1 MHSVLLLVLVGC
13 VLGVPGIAASLVAFP
28 PGGISLVT
36 RTAAAFG
43 LGYAVAGGCA
53 FVLSSGHAFRLYVFI
68 PVWLVASAV
77 LWVLA
82 LRGASLRDQAR
93 AIGAGIRK
101 DRFPLLL
108 GALIVVAML
117 IVHFGFM
124 YVLGAS
130 HVYYLN
136 GLEIANSHGLPAA
149 TPEYGQS
156 WPPAT
161 DKIFLDAFTGVV
173 FLLSHNVVIGSGV
186 LLWVATLGAALGLW
200 ASAWELGLRYTGG
213 LLPLLVLSNP
223 VFLNPPAPFLGASRA
238 FMEYRAEDFGWAVA
252 FCALALGIAAIR
264 DGGWNRTVSA
274 GVVLAAASGSHLIP
288 LVVVVIALCF
298 VGVAELLRDAGN
310 RARLATVGQGIVVAA
325 VGGLG
330 GLAIRVFAGGAFG
343 LEGASNQGGY
353 AAIHTSFDPTAYLYS
368 GAMLPRVAA
377 GARRWYVP
385 PRRVIRSMFADAL
398 GTHWPPLW
406 VVVLVA
412 GGALLA
418 AILLFALVQTDLR
431 TVGVVG
437 IGILAAVVGVAL
449 AFDYHYH
456 VYIDATFGIRR
467 MAQFSS
473 LGLILIGLGVIEAL
487 LMLLR
492 RTEPQL
498 AIVAV
503 VPALVL
509 GVWLLASSGV
519 SANLRHLSRE
529 RLQFVNW
536 VRAHTPCGA
545 RFLINERTEGTL
557 TTLTGRDTLTEGMGP
572 FLRLDKM
579 PYVTSL
585 MLSTRNFY
593 RSAPTHEAF
602 LRRHNIT
609 YVVVVLKRTTLGY
622 PGPIRTSTTRATA
635 AASFL
640 HQVYASTNLVVYR
653 VAGSWAPPISPLFKG
668 PYLHCLTTPAH
679 F

>member
-1 MHSVLLLVLVGC
+1 MHSVLLLVLVGF
-13 VLGVPGIAASLVAFP
+13 VLAVPGTAASLAAFP

-36 RTAAAFG
+36 RVAAAFG

-53 FVLSSGHAFRLYVFI
+53 FVLSSVHAFRLYVFI

-82 LRGASLRDQAR
+82 LRRASLRDQAR
-93 AIGAGIRK
+93 AIAADIRN

-108 GALIVVAML
+108 GALVVVAML
-117 IVHFGFM
+117 VVHFGFM
-124 YVLGAS
+124 YVLGGP
-130 HVYYLN
+130 HYVYYLN
-136 GLEIANSHGLPAA
+136 GLEIANSHGVPAT

-173 FLLSHNVVIGSGV
+173 FLLSHNVLIGPGV
-186 LLWVATLGAALGLW
+186 LLFVATVGAALGLW
-200 ASAWELGLRYTGG
+200 ASAWELGLRYTGS
-213 LLPLLVLSNP
+213 LLPLLVLSNR
-223 VFLNPPAPFLGASRA
+223 VILNMAASRA

-252 FCALALGIAAIR
+252 FCAFALGIAAIR

-288 LVVVVIALCF
+288 VVLVVIALCF
-298 VGVAELLRDAGN
+298 VGLAELLRDTDN
-310 RARLATVGQGIVVAA
+310 RARLATLGQGIVVAA
-325 VGGLG
+325 VAGIG

-353 AAIHTSFDPTAYLYS
+353 AAIHTSFDPTAYLYT
-368 GAMLPRVAA
+368 GAMPPRVAA
-377 GARRWYVP
+377 GARQWYVP

-398 GTHWPPLW
+398 GSHWPLW
-406 VVVLVA
+406 AIVLLA
-412 GGALLA
+412 AAALLA
-418 AILLFALVQTDLR
+418 AILLFALVHTDLR

-473 LGLILIGLGVIEAL
+473 IGLILIGLGVVEAL
-487 LMLLR
+487 LMLLS

-498 AIVAV
+498 AMVAAV

-509 GVWLLASSGV
+509 GAWLLPGSGV
-519 SANLRHLSRE
+519 SANFRHLSRE
-529 RLQFVNW
+529 RIQFVNW
-536 VRAHTPCGA
+536 VRAHTACGA
-545 RFLINERTEGTL
+545 RFLVNERTEGTL

-579 PYVTSL
+579 PYVVNL
-585 MLSTRNFY
+585 MLNTRNFY
-593 RSAPTHEAF
+593 RSAPSDEAF
-602 LRRHNIT
+602 LRQHNIT
-609 YVVVVLKRTTLGY
+609 YVVVALRRNTLGY
-622 PGPIRTSTTRATA
+622 PAPISYPTTRATA
-635 AASFL
+635 AAPFL
-640 HQVYASTNLVVYR
+640 HQVYASPDVVVYR
-653 VAGSWAPPISPLFKG
+653 VAGARVPPVSPLFKG
-668 PYLHCLTTPAH
+668 PYLHCLTAPAH